1 MSQNSS
7 TRKERKYLKQ
17 VCKNIYKTIDMF
29 YKLVYNAV
37 TVKKG
42 EEQMATLISFY
53 KDNKITSSEAE
64 TKDISIIL
72 GFIFKKYVQ
81 GEDITESFDSKFLYI
96 EDSQLKMKPLNKKIN
111 QFLQNGDESVDALI
125 KFEELAKG
133 YDEAYIFDQY
143 EIFKFENDDYK
154 DLDERDYKL
163 SICKHCG
170 KIISGPLVNDYCPE
184 CFITYGVQEVFE
196 QVQSDDKELY
206 TEYETVSKVMN
217 TIEAFYDRVK
227 DKGTLAVA
235 KAREISEQY
244 LGKEQIPEELYETV
258 LGGFAA

>member
-1 MSQNSS
+1 
-7 TRKERKYLKQ
+7 
-17 VCKNIYKTIDMF
+17 
-29 YKLVYNAV
+29 
-37 TVKKG
+37 
-42 EEQMATLISFY
+42 MATLISLY
-53 KDNKITSSEAE
+53 KDNKITSSEAATE
-64 TKDISIIL
+64 DINIIL

-81 GEDITESFDSKFLYI
+81 GEDIAENFDSKFLYV
-96 EDSQLKMKPLNKKIN
+96 EENQLKMKPLNKKIN
-111 QFLQNGDESVDALI
+111 HFSQSSEESVEVLI

-143 EIFKFENDDYK
+143 EVFKYENDDYK

-184 CFITYGVQEVFE
+184 CFVTYGVQEVFE
-196 QVQSDDKELY
+196 QVQADDQELY

-217 TIEAFYDRVK
+217 TVEAFYERIK
-227 DKGTLAVA
+227 DKGTSAVA
-235 KAREISEQY
+235 KAKEISEQY